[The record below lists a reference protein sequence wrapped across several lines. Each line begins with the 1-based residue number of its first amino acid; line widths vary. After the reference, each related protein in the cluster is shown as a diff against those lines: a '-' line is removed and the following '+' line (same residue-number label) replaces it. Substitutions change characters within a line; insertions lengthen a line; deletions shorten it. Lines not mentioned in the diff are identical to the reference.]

1 MMPIEN
7 LPDGGRDHGPL
18 NGGSPMQQ
26 PCGPDRARVL
36 MFAYYFPPLGGSA
49 VQRTLKYVKYLPR
62 HGYDPTVI
70 TGRPRWLPEL
80 RDDRLARDIP
90 ESAVV
95 VRARTMPLALIQ
107 GKLDG
112 LLRRAGISSRLVAG
126 ALWPDEL
133 VGWVPAAVWH
143 GLRVIRERRPAVM
156 FSTSLP
162 ASSHLAALIVH
173 RMTGVPWVADF
184 RDSLTYDPGPE
195 YTRARPPLRVI
206 SMLERRV
213 VAEAAYVTVAC
224 DTIRLVDVE
233 RNDRRRIFIPNGFDP
248 DDWTQDVLGASTPSV
263 NRFRLSYVGSL
274 YGSRHGSPVFDAVKE
289 LADRGC
295 ITPET
300 FEMRI
305 VGHVTLGDMDR
316 QGVAVSATGF
326 VDHARAVAEMLS
338 ATALFFHQPPE
349 QLGASGKIY
358 EYLAS
363 GRPILCVAHPDNAA
377 FRLVR
382 ELGAGECA
390 DVRNPA
396 AVASG
401 LERLV
406 ERWKAGTL
414 GSGEDVRR
422 EARLRFSRE
431 KLASDL
437 AELFRECVELPL

>member
-1 MMPIEN
+1 MMPTGN
-7 LPDGGRDHGPL
+7 SPDGVRDPEPDNGRSSIQLSRGRD
-18 NGGSPMQQ
+18 
-26 PCGPDRARVL
+26 RVL

-70 TGRPRWLPEL
+70 TGQPRWLPEL
-80 RDDRLARDIP
+80 RDDRLGRDIP

-95 VRARTMPLALIQ
+95 VRARTVPLALIQ

-112 LLRRAGISSRLVAG
+112 LLRRAGISTRFVAA

-143 GLRVIRERRPAVM
+143 GLRVIRARRPAVM

-162 ASSHLAALIVH
+162 ASAHLAALIVH
-173 RMTGVPWVADF
+173 RLTGIPWVADF

-206 SMLERRV
+206 AMLERRV

-224 DTIRLVDVE
+224 DTIRLVDVD
-233 RNDRRRIFIPNGFDP
+233 RHDRRRIFIPNGFDP
-248 DDWTQDVLGASTPSV
+248 DDVKPEAGVAGESASA
-263 NRFRLSYVGSL
+263 RFRLSYVGSL

-289 LADRGC
+289 LAAGGC
-295 ITPET
+295 ITPEN

-305 VGHVTLGDMDR
+305 VGHVTLGEVDVG
-316 QGVAVSATGF
+316 GVPVSCTGF
-326 VDHARAVAEMLS
+326 IDHSRAVAEMLS

-377 FRLVR
+377 FRLVD
-382 ELGAGECA
+382 ELEAGECA
-390 DVRNPA
+390 DVRNPD
-396 AVASG
+396 AVIDA
-401 LERLV
+401 LRRLV
-406 ERWKAGTL
+406 ERWQAGTL
-414 GSGEDVRR
+414 GSGERVRK
-422 EARLRFSRE
+422 EARRRFSRE
-431 KLASDL
+431 KLAGDL
-437 AELFRECVELPL
+437 AELFRECAQRPL

>member
-1 MMPIEN
+1 MMPTGN
-7 LPDGGRDHGPL
+7 LPDGVRDQEPVNGRPSIQQHRGPE
-18 NGGSPMQQ
+18 
-26 PCGPDRARVL
+26 RVL
-36 MFAYYFPPLGGSA
+36 MFAYFFPPLGGSA

-62 HGYDPTVI
+62 HGYVPTVI
-70 TGRPRWLPEL
+70 TGQPRWLPEL
-80 RDDRLARDIP
+80 RDDRLGSDIP
-90 ESAVV
+90 DGAAV
-95 VRARTMPLALIQ
+95 VRARTLPLALIQ

-173 RMTGVPWVADF
+173 RITGVPWVADF

-213 VAEAAYVTVAC
+213 VAEAAYITVAC
-224 DTIRLVDVE
+224 DTIRLVDVD

-248 DDWTQDVLGASTPSV
+248 DDVNPEAGVGSESV
-263 NRFRLSYVGSL
+263 VGRFRLSYVGSL

-289 LADRGC
+289 LASRGC
-295 ITPET
+295 ITADN
-300 FEMRI
+300 FDMRI
-305 VGHVTLGDMDR
+305 VGHVTLGEVDVG
-316 QGVAVSATGF
+316 GVPVSCTGF
-326 VDHARAVAEMLS
+326 VDHSRAVAEMLS

-377 FRLVR
+377 FRLVD

-390 DVRNPA
+390 DVRNPE
-396 AVASG
+396 AVIDA
-401 LERLV
+401 LRRLV
-406 ERWKAGTL
+406 ERWQAGTL
-414 GSGEDVRR
+414 GSGEHVRK
-422 EARLRFSRE
+422 EAHRRFSRE
-431 KLASDL
+431 KLAGDL
-437 AELFRECVELPL
+437 AEVLTESALQPR

>member
-1 MMPIEN
+1 MTSTGN
-7 LPDGGRDHGPL
+7 LPGGVRDDGPVNGR
-18 NGGSPMQQ
+18 SSIQ
-26 PCGPDRARVL
+26 PPRRPDSVL

-62 HGYDPTVI
+62 HGFDPTVI
-70 TGRPRWLPEL
+70 TGQPRWLPEL
-80 RDDRLARDIP
+80 RDDRLGRDIP

-95 VRARTMPLALIQ
+95 VRARTIPVALIQ

-112 LLRRAGISSRLVAG
+112 LLRRAGISSRLVAA

-162 ASSHLAALIVH
+162 ASAHLAALIVH
-173 RMTGVPWVADF
+173 RLTGIPWVADF

-195 YTRARPPLRVI
+195 YTRARPPLRI
-206 SMLERRV
+206 IAMLERRV
-213 VAEAAYVTVAC
+213 VADAAYVTVAC
-224 DTIRLVDVE
+224 DTIRLVDVD
-233 RNDRRRIFIPNGFDP
+233 RHDRRRIFIPNGFDP
-248 DDWTQDVLGASTPSV
+248 DDLKPGVGVASEPPAG
-263 NRFRLSYVGSL
+263 RFRLSYVGSL

-289 LADRGC
+289 LAVRGY
-295 ITPET
+295 ITPEN

-305 VGHVTLGDMDR
+305 VGHVALADINRG
-316 QGVAVSATGF
+316 GVPVSSTGF
-326 VDHARAVAEMLS
+326 VEHARAVAEMLS

-390 DVRNPA
+390 DVRSPA
-396 AVASG
+396 AVVNALG
-401 LERLV
+401 RLV
-406 ERWKAGTL
+406 ERWKSGTL
-414 GSGEDVRR
+414 GSGEDVRGETVR
-422 EARLRFSRE
+422 RFSRE
-431 KLASDL
+431 KLAGDL
-437 AELFRECVELPL
+437 AGLFRECAPLPR